1 MNFETIYKAMH
12 KEASWLGRQVN
23 NVFGHDTFM
32 GRTFGESN
40 DTAMRNFYNKQLG
53 ADTIARQ
60 KQQAAE
66 YDARQAQLQNRVNT
80 QIDQRVAAIQKRDQA
95 AKQQQLA
102 QQQAKQRA
110 QNKYIDQIAAQRGV
124 QLNQA
129 QKGAIRGNAQ
139 QQMVAQNKPAAPAV
153 RTTPPPTAQN
163 TAPVSGTMRG
173 KNVTTTK
180 PRSTRQGYRT
190 PDGVWHSI

>member
-1 MNFETIYKAMH
+1 MKYTDVVKMMKTAT
-12 KEASWLGRQVN
+12 WLGRQIN
-23 NVFGHDTFM
+23 NVFGHDTM
-32 GRTFGESN
+32 VGRTFGESN

-66 YDARQAQLQNRVNT
+66 YDARQAQLQNRVNA
-80 QIDQRVAAIQKRDQA
+80 QIDQRVIAMQKRDQA

-110 QNKYIDQIAAQRGV
+110 QNKYIDQVAAQRGV
-124 QLNQA
+124 QLNA
-129 QKGAIRGNAQ
+129 SQKGAIRSNAQ
-139 QQMVAQNKPAAPAV
+139 QQMVAQKKPATPVV
-153 RTTPPPTAQN
+153 RATPPPTAQ
-163 TAPVSGTMRG
+163 TTVPVSGTMRG
-173 KNVTTTK
+173 KNVTNTK
-180 PRSTRQGYRT
+180 PRPTRQGYRT